1 MPVTFPGHLCRESP
15 HKKSVHSTCFFT
27 IGQIER
33 RYSMNQKNNSANSA
47 NSSSDPSG
55 LSGSAPLET
64 IRKGPAPSSSGK
76 NSSGSS
82 GKSAWTFRRIAAW
95 AGIIL
100 LLALYAA
107 TFLAAVFSR
116 PGTGRLFR
124 FCLGMTI
131 AVPVFIWFLTW
142 AAGKL
147 PGRKNSDKDSDTDEI
162 HHRK

>member
-1 MPVTFPGHLCRESP
+1 MT
-15 HKKSVHSTCFFT
+15 
-27 IGQIER
+27 GQMER
-33 RYSMNQKNNSANSA
+33 RYSMNQKKSSANS
-47 NSSSDPSG
+47 NSDPSVR
-55 LSGSAPLET
+55 SDSASLET
-64 IRKGPAPSSSGK
+64 IRKGPVPSSSGK
-76 NSSGSS
+76 NASGSS

-147 PGRKNSDKDSDTDEI
+147 PGRGVSDEDSDTDEI
-162 HHRK
+162 HPGK

>member
-1 MPVTFPGHLCRESP
+1 
-15 HKKSVHSTCFFT
+15 
-27 IGQIER
+27 
-33 RYSMNQKNNSANSA
+33 MNQKKNSANS
-47 NSSSDPSG
+47 NSEPSVRSD
-55 LSGSAPLET
+55 SAPLET
-64 IRKGPAPSSSGK
+64 IRKGPVPSSSGK
-76 NSSGSS
+76 NASGSV
-82 GKSAWTFRRIAAW
+82 WTFRRIAAW

-147 PGRKNSDKDSDTDEI
+147 PGRGTSDEDSDTDEI
-162 HHRK
+162 HPGK